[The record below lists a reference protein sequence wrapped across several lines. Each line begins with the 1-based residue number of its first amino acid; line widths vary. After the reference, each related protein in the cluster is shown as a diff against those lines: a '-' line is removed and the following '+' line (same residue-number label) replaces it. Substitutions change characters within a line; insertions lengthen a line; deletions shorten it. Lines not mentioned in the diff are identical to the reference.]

1 MRRPEETG
9 AARVT
14 PRLMAGV
21 RRQADK
27 GRHTGGRLAVHAGEH
42 RAHARP
48 SSRGLI
54 AKIPAA
60 GLALPGIVA
69 AVGSDHR
76 TDDGKLVHHL
86 RHQRELIANTNSWD
100 ICRNLIELAAHLLGR
115 VWLEIPHVL
124 VRRTARKKNVDD
136 GFVAATGSLLGL
148 SAEELREGQAAHG

>member
-1 MRRPEETG
+1 M
-9 AARVT
+9 
-14 PRLMAGV
+14 
-21 RRQADK
+21 
-27 GRHTGGRLAVHAGEH
+27 
-42 RAHARP
+42 
-48 SSRGLI
+48 I

-115 VWLEIPHVL
+115 VWQIPHVL